1 MLTSDTRHVT
11 SVFSVLSVPS
21 VRDHLRA
28 LRGDG
33 TAHGARR
40 TAYGGKDQETIFVFF
55 VDFVVNLVF
64 ASSEALLTSQR
75 GPVNR
80 SALRDLRRE
89 VFLTS
94 DIRHLTSGF
103 SSPQAKRSSSE
114 AILTS

>member
-1 MLTSDTRHVT
+1 MLTSDIRHLT
-11 SVFSVLSVPS
+11 SVFSVLSVTS
-21 VRDHLRA
+21 VRDHLRVHRA

-94 DIRHLTSGF
+94 DI
-103 SSPQAKRSSSE
+103 
-114 AILTS
+114 